1 MGVIRGVARDA
12 DVLLNHREKC
22 RNERAHCVQLSG
34 LIISVLHIS
43 YLLSELP

>member
-34 LIISVLHIS
+34 LIIVVLHIS